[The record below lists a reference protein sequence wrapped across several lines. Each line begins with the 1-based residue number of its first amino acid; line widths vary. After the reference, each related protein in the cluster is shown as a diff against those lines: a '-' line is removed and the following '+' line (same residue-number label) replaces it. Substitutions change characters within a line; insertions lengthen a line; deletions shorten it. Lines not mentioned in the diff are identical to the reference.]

1 MGFFLLFKPIAMLIL
16 TLIKMF
22 ADAKTFGILMVMYL
36 SLALTVFM
44 LLFQENSIN
53 YQSMLYSFRSLFD
66 AMLGNYSHIS
76 TSDDQWLL
84 HTGVMIL
91 HIVIAHVFLLNYLIA
106 IMGTTYEEEE
116 PKGAIAY

>member
-1 MGFFLLFKPIAMLIL
+1 
-16 TLIKMF
+16 
-22 ADAKTFGILMVMYL
+22 
-36 SLALTVFM
+36 
-44 LLFQENSIN
+44 
-53 YQSMLYSFRSLFD
+53 
-66 AMLGNYSHIS
+66 
-76 TSDDQWLL
+76 LL